1 MFDSILELL
10 KNKDIVVKFGS
21 VGIVSYYFFSNMLK
35 NLYKIGYAQKKFV
48 RLSFLSFLI
57 FLLITLELTDL
68 TEFKE
73 YNRVI
78 YSILLVI
85 LKIMYLILIYCF
97 LSLIQLISET
107 ISPKTELQ
115 YANLSVKNNN
125 IDNCIWC
132 ACTSG
137 QLIKIITKSN
147 EEFIVFPKYS
157 SSYDCKLTIKKYLR
171 AFILKKG
178 IIDNNGKVEYYEDNT
193 RQILQK
199 ADLLIQRNNDQNS
212 LFEEIKID
220 STENKKWAYKP
231 YPKVLFYQILSE
243 FEDRIDF
250 KDIVSISIYHP
261 ECNKND

>member
-1 MFDSILELL
+1 
-10 KNKDIVVKFGS
+10 
-21 VGIVSYYFFSNMLK
+21 
-35 NLYKIGYAQKKFV
+35 
-48 RLSFLSFLI
+48 
-57 FLLITLELTDL
+57 
-68 TEFKE
+68 
-73 YNRVI
+73 
-78 YSILLVI
+78 
-85 LKIMYLILIYCF
+85 MYLILIYCF
-97 LSLIQLISET
+97 FSLIQLISET

-147 EEFIVFPKYS
+147 EEFIGFPKYS

-193 RQILQK
+193 RQILQN

-220 STENKKWAYKP
+220 STENKRWAYKP
-231 YPKVLFYQILSE
+231 YPKDLFYQILSE